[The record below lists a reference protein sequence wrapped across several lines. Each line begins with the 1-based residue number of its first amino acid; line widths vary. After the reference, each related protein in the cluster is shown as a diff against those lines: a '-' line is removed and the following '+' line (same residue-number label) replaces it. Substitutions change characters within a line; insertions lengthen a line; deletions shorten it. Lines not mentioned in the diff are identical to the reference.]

1 MSGYDDA
8 PARPSL
14 PPVPSWLDEVEG
26 ERALA
31 WVAEH
36 NAATRAAVEGTERF
50 ETIRTEIEA
59 ILDSSDRIP
68 HVVQAAGRLYNFW
81 TDADHPHGLWRRTT
95 WESYRAGGPLRAG
108 GTASAATT
116 QWETLIDLDDL
127 GRSEGTTWV
136 WHGAQVLRTGP
147 LAGRRALVDLS
158 DGGSDTDVTREVDLD
173 TGRFIPPAEG
183 GFHREASKGA
193 LAWADDAGDRVLAV
207 VDAGEGSLSP
217 AGYPRQVRRLRRGQ
231 SPAEGEV
238 LLTAAADDDGA
249 WAHRDRWGRT
259 WLLTRPDFYT
269 EELWLLPDGARTL
282 PPSAGPIALAE
293 DGTTVAPGAVHIDVP
308 SSARATAVWDWLLI
322 SLREDWEVGG
332 VTHPAGSLVAAP
344 LTAFLAGQGRI
355 GRAHV

>member
-68 HVVQAAGRLYNFW
+68 HVAQAAGRLYNFW

-116 QWETLIDLDDL
+116 QWEKIFY
-127 GRSEGTTWV
+127 W
-136 WHGAQVLRTGP
+136 
-147 LAGRRALVDLS
+147 LV
-158 DGGSDTDVTREVDLD
+158 
-173 TGRFIPPAEG
+173 
-183 GFHREASKGA
+183 H
-193 LAWADDAGDRVLAV
+193 
-207 VDAGEGSLSP
+207 
-217 AGYPRQVRRLRRGQ
+217 Q
-231 SPAEGEV
+231 
-238 LLTAAADDDGA
+238 
-249 WAHRDRWGRT
+249 
-259 WLLTRPDFYT
+259 
-269 EELWLLPDGARTL
+269 
-282 PPSAGPIALAE
+282 
-293 DGTTVAPGAVHIDVP
+293 
-308 SSARATAVWDWLLI
+308 
-322 SLREDWEVGG
+322 
-332 VTHPAGSLVAAP
+332 
-344 LTAFLAGQGRI
+344 
-355 GRAHV
+355 